1 MREVFMKQK
10 SDQNQTQGDN
20 NSQQQTQTKSAPTSP
35 VKSPTKAPAAENK
48 DTVQNTA
55 NKLPDFDKK
64 CFDELKDAD
73 GHYRPAAKTVGD

>member
-73 GHYRPAAKTVGD
+73 GHYRPAAKAVGD